1 MTHNVRQC
9 LEKLPFPASTRC
21 ALLFYTSRRAALNP
35 CETRKRPRKNGSAH
49 CSLLS
54 CPLTICQNHPP
65 IPRHPTITKISEK
78 HHETAHQSLNSLP
91 FLAQAPAGQ
100 FLRRRNYVNQTNHMH
115 PDRRR
120 CFYLA
125 VKNPP
130 NTSRRFP
137 SMLRPQ
143 EQPFCLARSMTLSAF
158 CSPV

>member
-9 LEKLPFPASTRC
+9 LEKLPFLASTRC
-21 ALLFYTSRRAALNP
+21 ALLFHTSRRSALTP

-65 IPRHPTITKISEK
+65 ILRQPAITKISEK
-78 HHETAHQSLNSLP
+78 YHVTAHQSLNSLQ
-91 FLAQAPAGQ
+91 FLTQAPAGQ
-100 FLRRRNYVNQTNHMH
+100 FSRCRKYVNQTNQMH

-130 NTSRRFP
+130 NIPHRFP
-137 SMLRPQ
+137 SVLRPQ
-143 EQPFCLARSMTLSAF
+143 VQPICPMRSMILSAF
-158 CSPV
+158 GPSV